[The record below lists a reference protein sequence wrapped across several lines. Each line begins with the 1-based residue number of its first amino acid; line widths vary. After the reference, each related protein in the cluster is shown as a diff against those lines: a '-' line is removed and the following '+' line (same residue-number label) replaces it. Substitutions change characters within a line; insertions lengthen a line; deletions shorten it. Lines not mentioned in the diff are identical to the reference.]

1 MCKAAEK
8 NDMQKLHS
16 NLNANL
22 AKLCCELPQ
31 HFASLAGEYLT
42 SEEALDQVKSISDKA
57 FSESAE
63 DELSRVHGA
72 LAYHPGQLN

>member
-8 NDMQKLHS
+8 NDTQKLRS

-22 AKLCCELPQ
+22 AKLCRELPQ
-31 HFASLAGEYLT
+31 HFASLAGEYPT

-57 FSESAE
+57 FSESAK
-63 DELSRVHGA
+63 DKLSRVRGA
-72 LAYHPGQLN
+72 LAYHLGQLN